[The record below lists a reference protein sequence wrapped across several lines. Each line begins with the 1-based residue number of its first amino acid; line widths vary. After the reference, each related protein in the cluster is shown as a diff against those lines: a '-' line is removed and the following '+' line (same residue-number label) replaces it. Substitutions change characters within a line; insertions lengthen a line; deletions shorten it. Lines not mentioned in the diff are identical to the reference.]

1 VQTPPESEGPFYPI
15 LNQKDKDFNLTH
27 INGKSKEASGKLIWV
42 LGQVVNTNDEPIENA
57 KIEIWQAN
65 ATGRYNHPRD
75 PNSAAVDPYFQG
87 WAVVASGKQGDFRFK
102 TIFPGAYPAGAA
114 WIRPPHIHFKIR
126 KEGFAELTTQ
136 MYFPGQALNNADL
149 MFKSKSADEQK
160 LLVAERS
167 PEPNESYVFII
178 RLASK

>member
-1 VQTPPESEGPFYPI
+1 MSTRRAAVKTLFSCGIALLSLGMLKSENIGTLVQTPPESEGPFYPI

-87 WAVVASGKQGDFRFK
+87 WAVVASG
-102 TIFPGAYPAGAA
+102 
-114 WIRPPHIHFKIR
+114 
-126 KEGFAELTTQ
+126 
-136 MYFPGQALNNADL
+136 
-149 MFKSKSADEQK
+149 
-160 LLVAERS
+160 
-167 PEPNESYVFII
+167 
-178 RLASK
+178 